1 MGSISEV
8 LAAEANKTVRAYKQA
23 LSEKSGP
30 KVIMP
35 GGIAHD
41 ASKYLGALYK
51 FRNATSIFNKPE
63 DSIEHPEPGYHYA
76 WAEFHIG
83 GGRPREGALRTEAF
97 IRKGHYI
104 PVEPNEMKADTEIP
118 YSKGVTKKRVEMYDV
133 MLVKIPPR
141 AWEEL
146 YDIREALGVQ
156 SVTRHFEKFYNDS
169 AAQGAEADIEANVE
183 PLF

>member
-1 MGSISEV
+1 MPSISET
-8 LAAEANKTVRAYKQA
+8 LATEANKTIRAQKVA
-23 LSEKSGP
+23 LSTKGP

-41 ASKYLGALYK
+41 AAKYLSQVYK
-51 FRNATSIFNKPE
+51 FRDATSIFNRPE
-63 DSIEHPEPGYHYA
+63 NHIEHPEPGYHFA

-97 IRKGHYI
+97 IRKGHYV
-104 PVEPNEMKADTEIP
+104 PVEPSEMKHDSDIP

-146 YDIREALGVQ
+146 YGIREALGVRN
-156 SVTRHFEKFYNDS
+156 VTRHFEQFYDQVGG
-169 AAQGAEADIEANVE
+169 QGGEAEVEAKVE

>member
-8 LAAEANKTVRAYKQA
+8 LAAEANKTVRAYKTA
-23 LSEKSGP
+23 LSAKSGP

-41 ASKYLGALYK
+41 ASKYLAQVYK

-63 DSIEHPEPGYHYA
+63 DHIEHPEPGFHYA

-83 GGRPREGALRTEAF
+83 GGRPREGAMRTEAF
-97 IRKGHYI
+97 IRKGHFI
-104 PVEPNEMKADTEIP
+104 PVEPNEMKSDSEIP

-133 MLVKIPPR
+133 MLVKVPPK
-141 AWEEL
+141 AWTEL
-146 YDIREALGVQ
+146 YEVREALGVLN
-156 SVTRHFEKFYNDS
+156 VTRHFEKFYNEVGG
-169 AAQGAEADIEANVE
+169 QGGEAEIDARVE